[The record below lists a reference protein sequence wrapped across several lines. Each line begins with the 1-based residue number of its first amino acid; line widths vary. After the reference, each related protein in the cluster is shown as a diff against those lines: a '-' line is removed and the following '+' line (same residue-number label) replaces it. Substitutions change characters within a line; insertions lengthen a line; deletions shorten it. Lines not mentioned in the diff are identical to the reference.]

1 MFHSLSLA
9 LKDKNRYFG
18 LIFFTLCFAMAVM
31 VYFYFFINIDVEIE
45 LQSDS
50 ESTFQL
56 FWAGKAQ
63 GYREAWSKTIDID
76 KKTKRLTIAI
86 PDYQFVRLL
95 NPITK
100 LRIDPLRESS
110 EITINHVV
118 VKQLG
123 YHPIRLT
130 NSEEFNKLIPL
141 NDIKTKQFGQ
151 DGLKIVTSGEDPQ
164 LELAIISDIDYI
176 FLMAALILSL
186 TVGLI
191 LGVLF
196 NSFNA
201 DGLFAYSP
209 YLMTVVLALILTGS
223 IICEKLHFDEYVHVE
238 AAIFYENHWLPPEIC
253 DPDTEDT
260 YSVYG
265 NSRLNSYEIV
275 YLLAGKFSRLMR
287 FTSLNEYVRSRLFN
301 IFLFLILLL
310 LSVYKWEYRILTL
323 PLIISPQ
330 IWYTFSY
337 FNSEAFALFVLV
349 LISYQIL
356 CKESYFNEYLMKTEV
371 KKEVIHTIIIGL
383 CFSVMLLIKNTFYI
397 FMIFILLHFFI
408 RLLNKEFANPRIALK
423 RTILIILIALSVFG
437 LRYALDIYI
446 NGFDRKAKLSA
457 CKEKLAEP
465 MYKASTELIEQHP
478 YINLKDREVTLREM
492 FTDRYWGVLSF
503 ASTFGNYNYGSAA
516 SRHYYKIFFLLT
528 AGLGFF
534 VSISFITDRSCL
546 IPSKRLLLLLNFI
559 LCGIVVLGLSIWHSW
574 VHDFQAQGRYLFPIL
589 TMFGFLLLESLPFI
603 NKRFLNFFIIAMFML
618 SAYSY
623 LFICLIAMPKF

>member
-1 MFHSLSLA
+1 MSHSFYPFSKEKFRCYELIPFA
-9 LKDKNRYFG
+9 LC
-18 LIFFTLCFAMAVM
+18 IIMAVM
-31 VYFYFFINIDVEIE
+31 AYFYLFINIDVEVT

-50 ESTFQL
+50 EHSFQL
-56 FWAGKAQ
+56 FWAGENQ
-63 GYREAWSKTIDID
+63 GYRESWSKVEDID
-76 KKTKRLTIAI
+76 RKTKQLTINI
-86 PDYQFVRLL
+86 PDYKFVRLL

-100 LRIDPLRESS
+100 LRIDPLLESS
-110 EITINHVV
+110 EITIKRIEVR
-118 VKQLG
+118 QLG
-123 YHPIRLT
+123 YHPITLAT
-130 NSEEFNKLIPL
+130 SEDFDKLIPR
-141 NDIKTKQFGQ
+141 NDIQKKQFGP
-151 DGLKIVTSGEDPQ
+151 DGLKIISCGEDPQ
-164 LELAIISDIDYI
+164 LELAVKSDIDYI

-191 LGVLF
+191 LGILF
-196 NSFNA
+196 NSFNT
-201 DGLFAYSP
+201 DGRFAYSP

-223 IICEKLHFDEYVHVE
+223 LICEKLHFDEYVHVE
-238 AAIFYENHWLPPEIC
+238 AALFYENHWLPPEIC

-265 NSRLNSYEIV
+265 SSRLNSYEIV
-275 YLLAGKFSRLMR
+275 YWVAGKFSRLMR

-349 LISYQIL
+349 LISYQVL
-356 CKESYFNEYLMKTEV
+356 CKESYFNEYLIKTEV
-371 KKEVIHTIIIGL
+371 KNEVVHAIFMGL
-383 CFSVMLLIKNTFYI
+383 CFSIMLLIKNTFYI

-423 RTILIILIALSVFG
+423 RTIFIILIALSVFG

-446 NGFDRKAKLSA
+446 NSFDRKAKLAA

-465 MYKASTELIEQHP
+465 IYKASTELNEQHP
-478 YINLKDREVTLREM
+478 YINLKDRGVTLREM

-516 SRHYYKIFFLLT
+516 SRHYYKIFFFLT

-589 TMFGFLLLESLPFI
+589 TMFGFLLFESLPFI